1 MKRKFA
7 FTVALWWIILC
18 AIAGFFLIVA
28 TNKRSRL
35 SETENRMLA
44 AFPTANAQT
53 LANGEFM
60 TGFEDFLSDAF
71 FGRDEVIKLT
81 DGLLDRFSTL
91 SEDEKLVVQARDMER
106 RMATEGINPATESQA
121 GAASDEAPDA
131 MDGALPGDMPEEGDA
146 LLPAGIS
153 EMEGQSAVETVDEP
167 EGPAMD
173 PALLSGAPA
182 EDAQADGFP
191 DADDGADAA
200 DGGDDGA
207 SESDDDAE
215 GGVLTVEKGK
225 VPVTSKHSYMWLKHK
240 DGSLEKIYT
249 FSNKDIKTF
258 AQTLRMYL
266 KYLPKDGHILYTQVP
281 LASISHRWT
290 YSRKTVVGWGSSA
303 ELVLA
308 KYVEDEPRIMIFN
321 TMEILEPYIA
331 QGAKMF
337 YETDHHWS
345 AEGAYAVCAEMMRRQ
360 GIPVIPYSEY
370 SYKSN
375 RSKEWKGHR
384 DVFNFLYPL
393 LPCRSYVL
401 TKITHSTELKLMN
414 YKSDGYTGFVNN
426 TRFPWRRIV
435 TGANTGRRALVIC
448 DSFGNAFTP
457 YLLPYYDEVHM
468 VDPRSEYHNRAD
480 AGAGIGKLM
489 KYHKIDD
496 VYIVLSTANG
506 LRKKNSLI
514 YMRKYLEHW

>member
-1 MKRKFA
+1 
-7 FTVALWWIILC
+7 
-18 AIAGFFLIVA
+18 
-28 TNKRSRL
+28 
-35 SETENRMLA
+35 MLA
-44 AFPTANAQT
+44 AFPAANAQT

-71 FGRDEVIKLT
+71 FGRDEIIKLT

-106 RMATEGINPATESQA
+106 RMATEGINPASDPGT
-121 GAASDEAPDA
+121 GAAQGTAEDA
-131 MDGALPGDMPEEGDA
+131 ESGDA
-146 LLPAGIS
+146 LPDDLPEDEDDGLLLDDLTAAG
-153 EMEGQSAVETVDEP
+153 EG
-167 EGPAMD
+167 
-173 PALLSGAPA
+173 A
-182 EDAQADGFP
+182 ED
-191 DADDGADAA
+191 DADALMLADIPADGADADAGSSAGA
-200 DGGDDGA
+200 DDSDDGDDGSA
-207 SESDDDAE
+207 DAAEETDDDAE
-215 GGVLTVEKGK
+215 GGELKAEKGK
-225 VPVTSKHSYMWLKHK
+225 VPVTSTHSYMWLKK
-240 DGSLEKIYT
+240 KNGSLEKIYT

-258 AQTLRMYL
+258 AKTLRMYL
-266 KYLPKDGHILYTQVP
+266 DYLPKDGHVLYTQVP

-303 ELVLA
+303 EMVLE
-308 KYVEDEPRIMIFN
+308 KYLEDEPRIMIFN
-321 TMEILEPYIA
+321 TMEILEPYMA
-331 QGAKMF
+331 KGAKMF
-337 YETDHHWS
+337 YDTDHHWS

-370 SYKSN
+370 GYRSN
-375 RSKEWKGHR
+375 RSKEWKGRR

-401 TKITHSTELKLMN
+401 TKITHSTKLKLMN
-414 YKSDGYTGFVNN
+414 YKSDGYTGFMNN

-448 DSFGNAFTP
+448 DSFGNAFAP
-457 YLLPYYDEVHM
+457 WLLAYYDEVHM
-468 VDPRSEYHNRAD
+468 VDPRSEYHRRAD

-506 LRKKNSLI
+506 LRKKNSLV
-514 YMRKYLEHW
+514 YLRKYLKHW